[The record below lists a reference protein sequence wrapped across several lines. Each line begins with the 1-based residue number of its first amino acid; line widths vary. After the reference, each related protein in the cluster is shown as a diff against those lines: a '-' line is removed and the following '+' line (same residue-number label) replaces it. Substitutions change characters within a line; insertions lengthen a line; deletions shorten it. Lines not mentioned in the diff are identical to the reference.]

1 MEPMTASPLRAALRD
16 ALTVAMKDRDRV
28 ATSALRSALA
38 AIDNAEA
45 VDVSLA
51 PPEQPAVIAGGVVGL
66 GAGEVTRRTIT
77 DDDVR
82 AILRDAISEREA
94 AAAQY
99 DELSRHDDASRLRT
113 EASVLAALVD
123 GGAR

>member
-1 MEPMTASPLRAALRD
+1 MEPMTASTLRSAIRD

-51 PPEQPAVIAGGVVGL
+51 PPEQPGVIAGGVVGL
-66 GAGEVTRRTIT
+66 GAGEVSRRTIT

-99 DELSRHDDASRLRT
+99 DEMRRHEDAARLRT
-113 EASVLAALVD
+113 EVSVLAALLD
-123 GGAR
+123 DGAR